1 MVANISKEMKFM
13 KAKEP
18 VVATTTVEKV
28 KVEKEKNVTN
38 QRMLIKPCNQ
48 SVVKPKAKGKLIP
61 KSQRVPRTKYFYHHY
76 EL

>member
-28 KVEKEKNVTN
+28 KVEKEKNN

-48 SVVKPKAKGKLIP
+48 SVVKPEAKGKSIP

-76 EL
+76 GL